1 MTGQGLEGAYLPGGE
16 PKMRETTA
24 SLAILMFCTDPR
36 MWMWLWEGS
45 VLGYSTSPVKRRRAG
60 WI

>member
-1 MTGQGLEGAYLPGGE
+1 MQVGVEESKLDCSHSDLGGDMIGQGWEGAYLPGGE

-36 MWMWLWEGS
+36 MWMWL
-45 VLGYSTSPVKRRRAG
+45 
-60 WI
+60 